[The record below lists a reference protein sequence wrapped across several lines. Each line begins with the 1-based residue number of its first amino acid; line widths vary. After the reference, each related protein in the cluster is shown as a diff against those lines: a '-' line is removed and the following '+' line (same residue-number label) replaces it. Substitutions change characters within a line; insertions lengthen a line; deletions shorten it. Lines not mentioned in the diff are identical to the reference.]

1 MLNRLNRFI
10 NQRIKFVYVMLPVC
24 HWHNFLIWLW
34 KYAHIV
40 KIGISDDVAR
50 RKSEV
55 EADIQ
60 RAHGNKVMIIAFK
73 IPFLSFYEVE
83 QKLLQFTARF
93 YGRAEMPG
101 AGKTEWRLSR
111 NWIVGLIYAF
121 LLVPISGQRVEVW
134 HFLVVVFLPVP
145 LDFYLLA
152 SIAFLLEIAVV
163 FGLVWAGWFLFH
175 II

>member
-1 MLNRLNRFI
+1 ML
-10 NQRIKFVYVMLPVC
+10 
-24 HWHNFLIWLW
+24 

-40 KIGISDDVAR
+40 KIGISDDVSR

-60 RAHGNKVMIIAFK
+60 RAHGNRVMIIAFK
-73 IPFLSFYEVE
+73 IPFISFYETE

-111 NWIVGLIYAF
+111 NWITGLAYVY
-121 LLVPISGQRVEVW
+121 LLVPMTGHKAEIW
-134 HFLVVVFLPVP
+134 HLLVFVFLPVP

-152 SIAFLLEIAVV
+152 LLAFLLELLVVVAV
-163 FGLVWAGWFLFH
+163 GWLGYFMYSHLTF
-175 II
+175 

>member
-1 MLNRLNRFI
+1 M
-10 NQRIKFVYVMLPVC
+10 VPVC
-24 HWHNFLIWLW
+24 HWHNILTWLW

-40 KIGISDDVAR
+40 KIGISDDVGR

-60 RAHGNKVMIIAFK
+60 RAHGNRVMIIAFK

-111 NWIVGLIYAF
+111 NWITGLSYVY
-121 LLVPISGQRVEVW
+121 LLVPMTGHKAEIW
-134 HFLVVVFLPVP
+134 HLLVFVFLPVP

-152 SIAFLLEIAVV
+152 LLAFLLELLAVVAVV
-163 FGLVWAGWFLFH
+163 FVCYFIYSHLTS
-175 II
+175 

>member
-1 MLNRLNRFI
+1 
-10 NQRIKFVYVMLPVC
+10 MLPVC
-24 HWHNFLIWLW
+24 HWRNSLTWLW

-40 KIGISDDVAR
+40 KIGISDDVSR

-60 RAHGNKVMIIAFK
+60 RAHGNRVMIIAFR

-111 NWIVGLIYAF
+111 NWITGLLYVYV
-121 LLVPISGQRVEVW
+121 LVPVTGHKAEVW
-134 HFLVVVFLPVP
+134 HLLVFVFLPVP
-145 LDFYLLA
+145 LDFYMLALL
-152 SIAFLLEIAVV
+152 AFLLEIAVV
-163 FGLVWAGWFLFH
+163 AGLLWAGWFLFH
-175 II
+175 HLQF